1 MGFEHCVTYVTP
13 PSLCWLHIS
22 VHATY
27 ACWKRGSGIV
37 CCVCILFE
45 FLKVLCHVQ
54 SRRTLNNLV
63 TCTNLIW
70 WKFYFTRKSWLK
82 LDESLDKTKTSFVC
96 VPATD
101 FPTLLVFC
109 SSPEDADSQTKPGVN
124 NHAKTSTPVVQPTTA
139 AATTTE
145 NSGQTLGLRGLA
157 FVWSTNFIT
166 KVHPERLTLMAW
178 GGYMLDKL
186 PRL

>member
-1 MGFEHCVTYVTP
+1 M
-13 PSLCWLHIS
+13 
-22 VHATY
+22 
-27 ACWKRGSGIV
+27 
-37 CCVCILFE
+37 
-45 FLKVLCHVQ
+45 
-54 SRRTLNNLV
+54 
-63 TCTNLIW
+63 
-70 WKFYFTRKSWLK
+70 
-82 LDESLDKTKTSFVC
+82 
-96 VPATD
+96 PATD

-186 PRL
+186 PRLQPSSAAWMAIRSDDPRSVQ